1 MHCKIYSC
9 IYSVRN
15 YLAQIQSQSLKST
28 RPQTKT
34 TQAFLISRGFKIIF
48 IACNE
53 SEHLGQVCA
62 SNLNLIHTEIY
73 QRKKSVPMA
82 SLQYAFPHHF

>member
-1 MHCKIYSC
+1 M
-9 IYSVRN
+9 
-15 YLAQIQSQSLKST
+15 
-28 RPQTKT
+28 
-34 TQAFLISRGFKIIF
+34 IIF

-53 SEHLGQVCA
+53 SEHLGQVRA
-62 SNLNLIHTEIY
+62 SNFNLIHTEIH